1 MKRSMRSV
9 NVMLQLRLKRSN
21 SNWKKEI
28 TVYVSSY
35 IDIIES
41 KMSFT
46 LNKIKKRNERNVS
59 THSLSPQN
67 IESEVKKALLPKLF
81 ADLGLDKAKDVIE
94 RVIQITRIGLSR
106 GVYE

>member
-1 MKRSMRSV
+1 MKLLLLLTNNNASKSMKRSMRSV

-59 THSLSPQN
+59 RHSLSSN
-67 IESEVKKALLPKLF
+67 NF
-81 ADLGLDKAKDVIE
+81 
-94 RVIQITRIGLSR
+94 GLSTK
-106 GVYE
+106 GVCYR